1 MENLN
6 QIKDRE
12 QSKPYFKNNPRDE
25 KKSSVHSNEAGKI
38 SLSSAQVIDE
48 IVKKRRTALEILAN
62 R

>member
-6 QIKDRE
+6 QITDRE
-12 QSKPYFKNNPRDE
+12 QSKPYIKNNTSDK
-25 KKSSVHSNEAGKI
+25 KKSSVHSNEARKI
-38 SLSSAQVIDE
+38 SLSSAQVIDK